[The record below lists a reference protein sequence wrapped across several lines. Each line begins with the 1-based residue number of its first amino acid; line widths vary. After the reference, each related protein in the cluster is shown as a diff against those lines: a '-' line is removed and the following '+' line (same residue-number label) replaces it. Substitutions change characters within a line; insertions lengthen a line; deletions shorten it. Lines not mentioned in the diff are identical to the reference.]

1 MEMLYTLNSMFKLRV
16 YILVFFSLFTSSE
29 NIDFDNLEIWE
40 KSIENKLIDE
50 YKLLHDAWL
59 LEKPS
64 KGAKPVKDV
73 WQKENEY
80 LEIVNIWEA
89 RYLEILNIWRDNPP
103 SGITKR
109 TKQKMDIKIG
119 CDQELSIYEEVCYN
133 VEDEAILAF
142 DGIKIPIARDFMR
155 ENFEDISIYFI
166 TEVSAYSN
174 RGKSDISRKPVNYV
188 IFNNE
193 DVYIGSIGKRR
204 FLKPIFRVVPI
215 YPRRAQER
223 GTMGYA
229 LVEFTITDTGSVENA
244 VAIEGYCSSSD
255 PNLET
260 TEFRPCTMFN
270 SASERAALKL
280 KFMPFIFNGQT
291 VPFDKALYR
300 FTYVIDE
307 S

>member
-1 MEMLYTLNSMFKLRV
+1 MEMLYTLSSMFKSRV
-16 YILVFFSLFTSSE
+16 CILVFFSIFASSG

-40 KSIENKLIDE
+40 KSIEDKLIDE

-59 LEKPS
+59 LEKPL
-64 KGAKPVKDV
+64 KGTKPIKDV

-103 SGITKR
+103 SGITET
-109 TKQKMDIKIG
+109 TKQKLEIKIG

-142 DGIKIPIARDFMR
+142 DGIRIPIARDFMR
-155 ENFEDISIYFI
+155 ENFENISIYFI

-174 RGKSDISRKPVNYV
+174 RGESDISIKPIHYV

-193 DVYIGSIGKRR
+193 DVYIGSIGERR

-229 LVEFTITDTGSVENA
+229 IVKLSITDRGSVENA
-244 VAIEGYCSSSD
+244 VAIEGYCSNSNPND
-255 PNLET
+255 PS

-270 SASERAALKL
+270 GASERAALKL
-280 KFMPFIFNGQT
+280 KYMPFIFNGQT
-291 VPFDKALYR
+291 VPFDRAFYR
-300 FTYVIDE
+300 FTYVMDE